1 MKPSITYRLFGAI
14 LLAAGLAVV
23 SMVLIAQWNL
33 DRGFLKFVR
42 DTEAIG
48 VASLSETL
56 LEYYAENQSWQ
67 PLQHNGYLWR
77 DLIRESLPRDMG
89 PPPDFMLSVKPM
101 GARPSEPSAEPKQ
114 KPQPSPDMKSRS
126 IGQPQPPGA
135 SGGELPPLPFIKN
148 YNQRFFLFDS
158 QMNLLIGAPKESAQ
172 TELTPL
178 QVDQQVVGYL
188 GFTPTTRLTDNR
200 HLLFLHSQKMTVIT
214 VSIII
219 VLLSAGLSL
228 LLASRLVRPLKHLAE
243 TTHKLTGGEFSSR
256 VPVTSND
263 ELGRLAADFNTLALT
278 LEKNEQ
284 ARRQWVADISH
295 ELRTPIGILR
305 GEIEALL
312 DGVRKADTKALES
325 LHAESL
331 RLGRL
336 VSDLYQLSMSDLGA
350 LTYRKTRIDG
360 IEVLKEVVDS
370 YLGEIENHQL
380 HFFGVA
386 APSRP
391 VEIFGDP
398 ERLHQLFSNL
408 LDNSL
413 KYTEAGGYLKIVAS
427 KGKEVLEIN
436 FQDSAPSVATE
447 NLDRLFDR
455 LFRVESSR
463 NRATGGAGLGL
474 TICRNI
480 VEAHQGS
487 IAALK
492 SPLGGL
498 WIKVTLPLPGVT
510 DAG

>member
-1 MKPSITYRLFGAI
+1 MKSSITYRLFWAI
-14 LLAAGLAVV
+14 LLGAGLAVV

-33 DRGFLKFVR
+33 NRGFLKFVR
-42 DTEAIG
+42 DTEEIG
-48 VASLSETL
+48 VASLSSTL
-56 LEYYAENQSWQ
+56 TAYYAEQQSWHH
-67 PLQHNGYLWR
+67 LQHDEHLWR
-77 DLIRESLPRDMG
+77 DLIRESLPRDME
-89 PPPDFMLSVKPM
+89 PPPDFMLSVRPM
-101 GARPSEPSAEPKQ
+101 GNQSPEPPAEPDRQRPSAST
-114 KPQPSPDMKSRS
+114 
-126 IGQPQPPGA
+126 PPNHA
-135 SGGELPPLPFIKN
+135 TAQMALPFIKN
-148 YNQRFFLFDS
+148 YNKRFFLFDS
-158 QMNLLIGAPKESAQ
+158 RKNLLIGDPKESAQ

-178 QVDQQVVGYL
+178 QVNQQVVGYL

-200 HLLFLHSQKMTVIT
+200 HLLFLHSQKMTVII
-214 VSIII
+214 VSILI
-219 VLLSAGLSL
+219 VLLSTGLSL
-228 LLASRLVRPLKHLAE
+228 LLAWRLVRPLKHLAN

-312 DGVRKADTKALES
+312 DGVRKADSKALES
-325 LHAESL
+325 LHTESL

-391 VEIFGDP
+391 VVIFGDP

-436 FQDSAPSVATE
+436 FQDSAPTVATE